1 MWSRVFRFGYR
12 RAMKLASLMV
22 VIGLAGCTKQE
33 DAKVAP
39 APAPKAE
46 PVAPAAAEPAAK
58 AEEPAPLPKL
68 ADNAPQDRPL
78 TGRNTP
84 EQEAEIAKLS
94 ADAMKKFPDAKKRF
108 LKGLPPGEHMFVT
121 TTLTSPGKTES
132 VFIAVSKIDKGQ
144 VSGTI
149 ASDILNVTGYK
160 AGDGYK
166 FAETAITDWMIAKPD
181 GSEEGNLV
189 GKYLD
194 TLH

>member
-1 MWSRVFRFGYR
+1 
-12 RAMKLASLMV
+12 MKLASVMV
-22 VIGLAGCTKQE
+22 VIGLVACTKEQ
-33 DAKVAP
+33 
-39 APAPKAE
+39 PKAAPTPAAE
-46 PVAPAAAEPAAK
+46 PAKAVAPAAAEPLAAAK
-58 AEEPAPLPKL
+58 PEEAAPLPTL
-68 ADNAPQDRPL
+68 ADNAPADQPVS
-78 TGRNTP
+78 GRQTP
-84 EQEAEIAKLS
+84 AQEAEIARLS
-94 ADAMKKFPDAKKRF
+94 AEAMKKWPDAKKRF

-132 VFIAVSKIDKGQ
+132 VFVAVTKIDKGQ

-160 AGDGYK
+160 AGDAYK
-166 FAETAITDWMIAKPD
+166 LAETAITDWMIAKPD